1 MFLIDDI
8 AFRAL
13 GISLPSL
20 DLFWTIEQI
29 YKFAYKEM
37 YNPDKIKSQI
47 KENRLLY
54 EFGEVSRDDYERAN
68 SELMHKLKLAQKASE
83 MDLGQR
89 TDLLGSI

>member
-1 MFLIDDI
+1 MFLIDDL
-8 AFRAL
+8 ALRAL
-13 GISLPSL
+13 GITLPSL

-54 EFGEVSRDDYERAN
+54 EFGEVSRDDYERTN
-68 SELMHKLKLAQKASE
+68 SELMHKLKLAELALE

>member
-1 MFLIDDI
+1 VFLIDDL
-8 AFRAL
+8 ALRAL
-13 GISLPSL
+13 GITLPSL

-54 EFGEVSRDDYERAN
+54 EFGEVSRDDYERTN
-68 SELMHKLKLAQKASE
+68 SELMHKLKLAELALE